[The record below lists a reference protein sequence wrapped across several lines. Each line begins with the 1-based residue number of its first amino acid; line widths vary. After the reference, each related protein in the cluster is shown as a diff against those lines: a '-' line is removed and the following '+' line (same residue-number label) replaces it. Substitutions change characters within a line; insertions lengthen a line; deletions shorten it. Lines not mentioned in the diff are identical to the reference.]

1 LKEIHLKAPAT
12 IANVGPGF
20 DIFAISLKE
29 PNDEFIIKLTDS
41 DSINIEISDGADN
54 IPTTPLN
61 NTGSLALVHLLGE
74 LGIKRGIH
82 ILIKKRMPVAAG
94 LGSSGASASACVYGL
109 NKLLNIG
116 LSVNQIIDI
125 ARKGETASG
134 GSPHADNV
142 AGSLLGGFVFI
153 KSYDPMDVEKIEIP
167 TIPIVINLI
176 KKKER
181 TTRGFIT
188 GELPLS
194 EIREQ
199 TSGCASVIH
208 YLMQRDIEG
217 FGKAISSD
225 YISEPVR
232 SKQIP
237 DYWEIKKCILN
248 AGAFGFNI
256 SGGGSSVFAVCDRK
270 NQDKIAEV
278 LEREFKK
285 RGVKPQIIKT
295 ETSNEGIKEIK

>member
-1 LKEIHLKAPAT
+1 MKEIHLKAPAT

-29 PNDEFIIKLTDS
+29 PHDEFIIKLTDS
-41 DSINIEISDGADN
+41 DSINIEISNKTDD
-54 IPTTPLN
+54 IPTTPYN
-61 NTGSLALVHLLGE
+61 NTGSLALIHLLDE
-74 LGIKRGIH
+74 LGIKRGIN
-82 ILIKKRMPVAAG
+82 ILIKKKMPVAAG
-94 LGSSGASASACVYGL
+94 LGSSGASASACVYGV
-109 NKLLNIG
+109 NKLLNLK

-153 KSYDPMDVEKIEIP
+153 KCYDPMDVEKIEIP
-167 TIPIVINLI
+167 TIPIVINVI

-208 YLMQRDIEG
+208 SLLRRDIEG

-232 SKQIP
+232 SNSIP
-237 DYWEIKKCILN
+237 KYWEIKKRILN

-256 SGGGSSVFAVCDRK
+256 SGGGSSIFAVCSDENK
-270 NQDKIAEV
+270 EEIAELMKREIEKLG
-278 LEREFKK
+278 LESF
-285 RGVKPQIIKT
+285 IIKT
-295 ETSNEGIKEIK
+295 ETSNEGVKEIQ

>member
-1 LKEIHLKAPAT
+1 MKEIHLKAPAT

-29 PNDEFIIKLTDS
+29 PHDEFIIKLTDS
-41 DSINIEISDGADN
+41 DSINIEISDSADN
-54 IPTTPLN
+54 IPTTPYD
-61 NTGSLALVHLLGE
+61 NTGSLAMIHLLDE

-82 ILIKKRMPVAAG
+82 ILIKKNIPVAAG

-109 NKLLNIG
+109 NKLLNLG

-142 AGSLLGGFVFI
+142 AASFLGGFVFI

-167 TIPIVINLI
+167 SIPLVINVI

-194 EIREQ
+194 GIREQ
-199 TSGCASVIH
+199 ASGCASVIH
-208 YLMQRDIEG
+208 SLMQRDIKG

-232 SKQIP
+232 SKPIP
-237 DYWEIKKCILN
+237 KYWEIKERILN

-256 SGGGSSVFAVCDRK
+256 SGGGSSIFAVCSK
-270 NQDKIAEV
+270 ENKEEIAELMKREIENLG
-278 LEREFKK
+278 LESF
-285 RGVKPQIIKT
+285 IIKT
-295 ETSNEGIKEIK
+295 ETSNEGIKEIQ